1 MGFLH
6 QAQRSRINF
15 GSQRWWSELEVRT
28 RGANCGRHGNME
40 VWLGLDL
47 GWVGFGGLWCRVSR
61 AEAGGLLP

>member
-1 MGFLH
+1 M
-6 QAQRSRINF
+6 
-15 GSQRWWSELEVRT
+15 EVRT